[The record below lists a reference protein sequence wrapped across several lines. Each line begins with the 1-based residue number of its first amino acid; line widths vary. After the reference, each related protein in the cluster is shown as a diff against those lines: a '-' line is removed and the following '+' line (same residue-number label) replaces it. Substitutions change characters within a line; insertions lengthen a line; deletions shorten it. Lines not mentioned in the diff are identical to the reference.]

1 MIGLPSSFLTTP
13 IAHRG
18 LHDVADGR
26 AENSPTAITAAI
38 NYGYGIEID
47 VQLSKDGV
55 AIVFHDYHLDRLTAQ
70 SGTLAEQN
78 ERELSHITLAG
89 CHDTIPTLSQM
100 LNLISGQV
108 PLLIEIKDQS
118 GNMGPNVGELEAA
131 VADALQSYTG
141 HIAVMSFNP
150 HSVAVFAKLR
160 PKTPVG
166 LVTDNFSAGNWPTLS
181 VSMQEHLDEISDFD
195 RTGSCFISH
204 NQAYLH
210 NPAVI
215 RLKTRGVP
223 ILCWT
228 IKSPDAEITARKI
241 ANNITF
247 EGYEA

>member
-55 AIVFHDYHLDRLTAQ
+55 AIVFHDYHLDRLTAH
-70 SGTLAEQN
+70 SGILAEKT
-78 ERELSHITLAG
+78 ERELSHITLAS
-89 CHDTIPTLSQM
+89 CQDTIPTLSRM

-131 VADALQSYTG
+131 VARALQSYTG

-150 HSVAVFAKLR
+150 HSVAVFAKLH

-166 LVTDNFSAGNWPTLS
+166 LVTDNFSAGNWPSLS
-181 VSMQEHLDEISDFD
+181 VSMQEHLDEICDFD

-228 IKSPDAEITARKI
+228 IKSPDAEITARKL